1 MILPGLHNKWQ
12 QIVLSVLCYVCE
24 IRPYCWVYLW
34 LNHCHRWRILHSVTV
49 PQFTYPLYWRW
60 YLGCFYFGAINN
72 RLPGIFLSLPDVFL
86 KPGAGL
92 PSLQE
97 DCPLQWFTTF
107 CLVSLHLLPL
117 TWDAWHSFFF
127 SLIQV
132 DLVWGH
138 GDAFG
143 DPGRVPESFQNGLG
157 ATALTSC
164 YDLEMLVPAALS
176 HSPWTRQ
183 LPSRLCASWVSPPS
197 CRLLTH

>member
-1 MILPGLHNKWQ
+1 MNWNITYVQNSAQKSKCIHQWIFIKQTHLNNRNLTGDPLWPSSLLPLLKGHMVLNSQTWRRCILPGLHNKWH
-12 QIVLSVLCYVCE
+12 QIVLSVLYYICE

-34 LNHCHRWRILHSVTV
+34 LNHCRRWRILHSVTV
-49 PQFTYPLYWRW
+49 PQFIYILYWRW

-127 SLIQV
+127 FL
-132 DLVWGH
+132 
-138 GDAFG
+138 
-143 DPGRVPESFQNGLG
+143 
-157 ATALTSC
+157 
-164 YDLEMLVPAALS
+164 
-176 HSPWTRQ
+176 
-183 LPSRLCASWVSPPS
+183 
-197 CRLLTH
+197 